1 MVEERKPVESAR
13 TILRRVLQ
21 AHQLDRT
28 VIVVD
33 ENLMDFATPFLSAAL
48 TVTQMASVLELA
60 TAESRA
66 EQLVRLRSKLSRMDF
81 TLFLSIL
88 RHRRG
93 EARFR
98 RSVVRLAERLG
109 CRIGHIVGPQLR
121 WLTTGPLSLTSD
133 EYDQMED
140 AALRLLDMLAKA
152 KEVTIVS
159 EEGTQLRLELVKGRY
174 GTTDCMTFFGTSRV
188 SLPIGE
194 VWIAPKEGVAEGR

>member
-1 MVEERKPVESAR
+1 VVEERKPVESAR

-66 EQLVRLRSKLSRMDF
+66 EQLVRLRSKLSRTDF

-88 RHRRG
+88 RHL
-93 EARFR
+93 EF
-98 RSVVRLAERLG
+98 VVRKQRY
-109 CRIGHIVGPQLR
+109 V
-121 WLTTGPLSLTSD
+121 S
-133 EYDQMED
+133 ME
-140 AALRLLDMLAKA
+140 
-152 KEVTIVS
+152 
-159 EEGTQLRLELVKGRY
+159 
-174 GTTDCMTFFGTSRV
+174 
-188 SLPIGE
+188 LP
-194 VWIAPKEGVAEGR
+194 